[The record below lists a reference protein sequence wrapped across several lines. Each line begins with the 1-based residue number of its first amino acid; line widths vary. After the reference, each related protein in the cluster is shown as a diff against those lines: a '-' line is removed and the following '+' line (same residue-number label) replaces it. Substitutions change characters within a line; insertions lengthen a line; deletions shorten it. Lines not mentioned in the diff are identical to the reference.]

1 MKNNISRQE
10 YIVAVLFIVIVV
22 FFYLMNVD
30 IPFFSDDDS
39 CMYLFGHR
47 ISTAKDLFNAIVFDY
62 KGINGRILCNVTVL
76 LSIMMGETVFN
87 IINTLFFI
95 AVIPLIIIHIG
106 ITHKER
112 IWLFFSVATIGFL
125 MLSTGVDSMYY
136 WASAASNYM
145 WAFVFNLL
153 FFLILKKQGRSDIG
167 NKKLLLLCCVSF
179 ILALNNE
186 ALICPIA
193 GGLVLYYMFHVKHL
207 NKGMFFLI
215 ASYGIGMLIVV
226 FAPGNFSRMSFEAS
240 GLGIIGRMIKIF
252 YFLRITY
259 IMLLMLII
267 LMIKNKTYF
276 LIFLKQNVLLLLMFI
291 LAFFIPFVSA
301 ASMRGVYGIEIFSLL
316 IILRLIDFYE
326 MTPFVNFGV
335 AFALSSILVV
345 FQSCV
350 LHDSHIKWGIY
361 QGAMQKYYSQK
372 SNTVMIDDYQSK
384 NPLIGYYTMSLDNMF
399 MPYDKA
405 NQYALKKL
413 RRQGL
418 QVNKEEADNILF
430 IKVLASN
437 VYEKALKKK
446 RSFFLSKNKIPGMGF
461 YHDSSLN
468 YSVMPYDRGELDSIN
483 KGYMYAIYSISFDR
497 NIRVRINYML
507 GDVDFERAAF
517 DVQTKYGRYILLNR
531 KFKSYPFLRVE
542 RIALSKTLPRG
553 KIQIYRYENR

>member
-145 WAFVFNLL
+145 WALVFNLL

-267 LMIKNKTYF
+267 
-276 LIFLKQNVLLLLMFI
+276 
-291 LAFFIPFVSA
+291 
-301 ASMRGVYGIEIFSLL
+301 
-316 IILRLIDFYE
+316 LIDFYE